1 MGRLKRYTL
10 PAILGLALYFA
21 LFGGE
26 HTHLELLEARSAI
39 EEESQAL
46 AELHLKV
53 DSLEARA
60 DSLENDPATLERV
73 ARERYGMIREGE
85 ILYRFA
91 EPADS
96 EADSEAE
103 GEEIAESRG
112 R

>member
-1 MGRLKRYTL
+1 LGRLKRYTL

-21 LFGGE
+21 VFGGE
-26 HTHLELLEARSAI
+26 HTHLDLLEARNAI
-39 EEESQAL
+39 EDESQAL

-60 DSLENDPATLERV
+60 DSLANDPATLERV

-91 EPADS
+91 EPEDS
-96 EADSEAE
+96 GAE
-103 GEEIAESRG
+103 GEEVAEREG